1 MARLWIMKI
10 YQDLLVK
17 NRLNFRINQ
26 KKITALTKKL
36 ESKTQCY
43 DQIYVIL
50 VMQIL
55 FVKGDITVTEPDNV
69 KRNKSV
75 AFKNNA
81 PFINCI

>member
-1 MARLWIMKI
+1 MKI

-36 ESKTQCY
+36 ESKPQCY

>member
-1 MARLWIMKI
+1 MKI